1 MGNQFVKCEPGYKRA
16 DNSFHTG
23 YFGQNI
29 PFPGYSEPLGFWL
42 STVLLLGLATG
53 LWASFKRRGWL

>member
-1 MGNQFVKCEPGYKRA
+1 M
-16 DNSFHTG
+16 TG

>member
-1 MGNQFVKCEPGYKRA
+1 MKKLTAWAAIIAIPTGV
-16 DNSFHTG
+16 TG

-42 STVLLLGLATG
+42 SAVLLVGLATG
-53 LWASFKRRGWL
+53 LWVSFKRRGWL